1 MANTWGSLTW
11 NVGNWGS
18 QANTTVS
25 VTGLALN
32 AGVLGENLLP
42 RSENIISGSG
52 AWSATRTTV
61 SKGVAAPNGTS
72 EASSVIPSNDNNTH
86 RLDAFLSSG
95 GSGTGG
101 GLMTTGESYTFSI
114 FAKSAGYDFINLT
127 IDETSNN
134 PISNTAVFNLSTGA
148 VASTGSGI
156 TSSITDIGDGW
167 YRCRISRAFTMKNDP
182 FSNRVLIGVMESAT
196 TVSFVG
202 DTTSGVHVWGGQL
215 EEGTTLTSY
224 QYTSRQPLSSS
235 LSVTSTVDF
244 GWGRLSWG
252 ENAWGEQGD
261 VVLTG
266 LALSTSLGNESTTID
281 VAPVPTG
288 IETSST
294 LLGTNFTIFSEDL
307 SQSNYTK
314 RGNATATANHG
325 ISPFGT
331 KTTTLI
337 SNIQGNNTPGGT
349 YSDIFDVVTTNYST
363 SGQPLEA
370 SFYIKRVSGSST
382 ALQFNNPHNAAQG
395 NWNIDFNSLS
405 TTEFT
410 RIDKNHSA
418 VTVVNT
424 YQSSGSGQAGVHF
437 KVDASSSANLS
448 FEVWGIQIEE
458 GTAVT
463 SYKKT
468 TDTALNSILSTEAS
482 FEAIPTGFGLT
493 SSLGTAD
500 AGPDAMATGNQATM
514 ATGTVEA
521 YNQEGWGRYFW
532 GLFEY
537 GATGEWEFVTPTSLP
552 LTATL
557 GNETVTA
564 DANVSITG
572 IALSSTLG
580 TVDPSPDATV
590 TGIGF
595 SASLAVGSV
604 ITGTADVTVTGIGM
618 PMGLGTGQLDAV
630 SLIDVTGISMSV
642 TLNSV
647 TTKGFANV
655 SLTGFA
661 LTSTLNNA
669 NTLIWN
675 EIDTGSAPVWT
686 EVPTRAA

>member
-224 QYTSRQPLSSS
+224 QYTSSQPLSSN
-235 LSVTSTVDF
+235 LSTTSTVEF

-424 YQSSGSGQAGVHF
+424 YQSSSSGQAGVHF

-514 ATGTVEA
+514 APGTVEA

-537 GATGEWEFVTPTSLP
+537 GATGEWEFVTATSLP

-564 DANVSITG
+564 DANVSVTG

-655 SLTGFA
+655 SVTGFA

>member
-1 MANTWGSLTW
+1 M
-11 NVGNWGS
+11 
-18 QANTTVS
+18 
-25 VTGLALN
+25 
-32 AGVLGENLLP
+32 
-42 RSENIISGSG
+42 I
-52 AWSATRTTV
+52 
-61 SKGVAAPNGTS
+61 
-72 EASSVIPSNDNNTH
+72 
-86 RLDAFLSSG
+86 
-95 GSGTGG
+95 
-101 GLMTTGESYTFSI
+101 
-114 FAKSAGYDFINLT
+114 FINLT

-224 QYTSRQPLSSS
+224 QYTSSQPLSSN
-235 LSVTSTVDF
+235 LSTTSTVEF

-349 YSDIFDVVTTNYST
+349 YSDIFDIVATNYST

-382 ALQFNNPHNAAQG
+382 ALQFNNPHNASQG
-395 NWNIDFNSLS
+395 NWNINFNSLS

-424 YQSSGSGQAGVHF
+424 YQSSGGGQAGVHF
-437 KVDASSSANLS
+437 KLDASSSENLS

-463 SYKKT
+463 S
-468 TDTALNSILSTEAS
+468 
-482 FEAIPTGFGLT
+482 
-493 SSLGTAD
+493 
-500 AGPDAMATGNQATM
+500 
-514 ATGTVEA
+514 
-521 YNQEGWGRYFW
+521 
-532 GLFEY
+532 
-537 GATGEWEFVTPTSLP
+537 
-552 LTATL
+552 
-557 GNETVTA
+557 
-564 DANVSITG
+564 
-572 IALSSTLG
+572 
-580 TVDPSPDATV
+580 
-590 TGIGF
+590 
-595 SASLAVGSV
+595 
-604 ITGTADVTVTGIGM
+604 
-618 PMGLGTGQLDAV
+618 
-630 SLIDVTGISMSV
+630 
-642 TLNSV
+642 
-647 TTKGFANV
+647 
-655 SLTGFA
+655 
-661 LTSTLNNA
+661 
-669 NTLIWN
+669 
-675 EIDTGSAPVWT
+675 
-686 EVPTRAA
+686 

>member
-1 MANTWGSLTW
+1 MASTWGSLTW

-18 QANTTVS
+18 QANSTVS
-25 VTGLALN
+25 VSGL
-32 AGVLGENLLP
+32 
-42 RSENIISGSG
+42 S
-52 AWSATRTTV
+52 
-61 SKGVAAPNGTS
+61 
-72 EASSVIPSNDNNTH
+72 
-86 RLDAFLSSG
+86 LSS
-95 GSGTGG
+95 
-101 GLMTTGESYTFSI
+101 
-114 FAKSAGYDFINLT
+114 NL
-127 IDETSNN
+127 
-134 PISNTAVFNLSTGA
+134 A
-148 VASTGSGI
+148 
-156 TSSITDIGDGW
+156 
-167 YRCRISRAFTMKNDP
+167 
-182 FSNRVLIGVMESAT
+182 
-196 TVSFVG
+196 
-202 DTTSGVHVWGGQL
+202 
-215 EEGTTLTSY
+215 
-224 QYTSRQPLSSS
+224 
-235 LSVTSTVDF
+235 SVTTTATVDF

-463 SYKKT
+463 SYKK
-468 TDTALNSILSTEAS
+468 
-482 FEAIPTGFGLT
+482 
-493 SSLGTAD
+493 D

>member
-224 QYTSRQPLSSS
+224 QYTSSQPLSSN
-235 LSVTSTVDF
+235 LSTTSTVEF

-337 SNIQGNNTPGGT
+337 SNIQGKNTRGGT

-424 YQSSGSGQAGVHF
+424 YQSSCSGQAGVHF

>member
-224 QYTSRQPLSSS
+224 QYTSSQPLSSN
-235 LSVTSTVDF
+235 LSTTSTVEF

-418 VTVVNT
+418 VTFVNT
-424 YQSSGSGQAGVHF
+424 YQSSDSGQAGVHF

-482 FEAIPTGFGLT
+482 FEATPTGFGLT

>member
-224 QYTSRQPLSSS
+224 QYTSSQPLSSS
-235 LSVTSTVDF
+235 LSITSTVDF

-281 VAPVPTG
+281 VAPVATG
-288 IETSST
+288 LALTSS
-294 LLGTNFTIFSEDL
+294 LGNEDVE
-307 SQSNYTK
+307 
-314 RGNATATANHG
+314 
-325 ISPFGT
+325 I
-331 KTTTLI
+331 
-337 SNIQGNNTPGGT
+337 
-349 YSDIFDVVTTNYST
+349 
-363 SGQPLEA
+363 
-370 SFYIKRVSGSST
+370 
-382 ALQFNNPHNAAQG
+382 
-395 NWNIDFNSLS
+395 
-405 TTEFT
+405 
-410 RIDKNHSA
+410 
-418 VTVVNT
+418 
-424 YQSSGSGQAGVHF
+424 
-437 KVDASSSANLS
+437 
-448 FEVWGIQIEE
+448 
-458 GTAVT
+458 
-463 SYKKT
+463 
-468 TDTALNSILSTEAS
+468 S
-482 FEAIPTGFGLT
+482 FEATPTGFGLT

-500 AGPDAMATGNQATM
+500 AGPDAMLTGNQATM